1 MTVLSGGAIGDNG
14 DLPAPPH
21 RCMTDTKTLD
31 DAAIALLVDRFYD
44 RVRRDP
50 ELGPVFNNAVH
61 DWDAHKATLVDFWCS
76 VALRAQRYRGNP
88 MAAHRGHAIHAEHF
102 TTWLALWE
110 RTALETVG
118 PDNTRTLMAIAE
130 RIGGSL
136 QYGLG
141 LDPNRRPLGLE
152 VIDG

>member
-1 MTVLSGGAIGDNG
+1 MTEHTS
-14 DLPAPPH
+14 
-21 RCMTDTKTLD
+21 LD
-31 DAAIALLVDRFYD
+31 EAAIARLVDRFYE

-50 ELGPVFNNAVH
+50 GLGPVFNTAVH
-61 DWDAHKATLVDFWCS
+61 DWDAHKTTLVDFWCS

-88 MAAHRGHAIHAEHF
+88 MAAHRGHPIHAEHF

-110 RTALETVG
+110 RTALEVVG
-118 PDNTRTLMAIAE
+118 PEHTRTLMAIAE

-141 LDPNRRPLGLE
+141 LDSKRRPLGLA
-152 VIDG
+152 VIGG